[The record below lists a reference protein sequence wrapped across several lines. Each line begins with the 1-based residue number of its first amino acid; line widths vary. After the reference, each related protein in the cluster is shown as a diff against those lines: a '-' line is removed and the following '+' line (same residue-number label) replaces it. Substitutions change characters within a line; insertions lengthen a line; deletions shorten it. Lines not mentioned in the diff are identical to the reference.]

1 MADQNTLLG
10 AESPVGFGW
19 MSQDLNP
26 AGVCGDAAR
35 ADAKLGAI
43 YLSHLAS
50 CLTTLLVEVTDTP
63 LSVIDKGPDKE

>member
-1 MADQNTLLG
+1 
-10 AESPVGFGW
+10 

-26 AGVCGDAAR
+26 AGVCGDATR

-43 YLSHLAS
+43 YPSHLAS

-63 LSVIDKGPDKE
+63 LSVIDKGPDKG